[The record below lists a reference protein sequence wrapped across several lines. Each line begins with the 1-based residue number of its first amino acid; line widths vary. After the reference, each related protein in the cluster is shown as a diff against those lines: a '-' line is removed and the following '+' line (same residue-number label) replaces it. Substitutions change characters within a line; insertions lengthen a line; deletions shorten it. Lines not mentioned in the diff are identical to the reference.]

1 MAAPVSGETEWLCGV
16 HAVTAALEAGRPVD
30 LLWIQR
36 GRRDQRLQR
45 IVELAAQR
53 NVPVRFVPRAHL
65 ERVAGGGAHTGV
77 AARTAPRAF
86 VPLESL
92 LRPDREAGRL
102 LLLDGVTDP
111 HNVGAVIRSAA
122 AFGIDGVVLAGR
134 GAPPLSGA
142 VAAAAAGHLERVPVA
157 RVSVAGDALRKLR
170 DAGYWVYGGEAKG
183 TPLWAVRPPER
194 WVVALGSEGTGLRAK
209 TRAFLDESIAIPMR
223 PGVESLNV
231 SVAAAILSYS
241 LTEAEKDRGNNAS

>member
-1 MAAPVSGETEWLCGV
+1 MAEQAAWLSGV
-16 HAVTAALEAGRPVD
+16 HAVTAALETGRPVD
-30 LLWIQR
+30 LVWIQK

-53 NVPVRFVPRAHL
+53 SVPVRFVPRAHL
-65 ERVAGGGAHTGV
+65 ERVAGGGTHAGV

-86 VPLESL
+86 VALESL
-92 LRPDREAGRL
+92 IRPAGAPGRL

-134 GAPPLSGA
+134 GVPPLSGA
-142 VAAAAAGHLERVPVA
+142 VAAAAAGHLEHVPVA
-157 RVSVAGDALRKLR
+157 RASVAGDALRKLR
-170 DAGYWVYGGEAKG
+170 DTGYWVYGGEAKG

-194 WVVALGSEGTGLRAK
+194 WVIALGSEGSGLRAK

-241 LTEAEKDRGNNAS
+241 LMEAAQEREHEGDD